1 MRQDIKNFVVKCKN
15 CQQMKYEHQRPEGI
29 LKKDSNSEMEVG
41 KDSNGFYG
49 CSLEDF
55 GKFDSIW
62 VVGYRLTKSSH
73 FIPVRV
79 DYNAKH
85 FSSIYVKEIVRLH
98 GMPLSIIS
106 DNGTL
111 FTSKFWRNL
120 HF

>member
-1 MRQDIKNFVVKCKN
+1 MIQDIEKFVAKCKN
-15 CQQMKYEHQRPEGI
+15 CQQMKYEHQRPEGL

-62 VVGYRLTKSSH
+62 VVVDRLTKSAH
-73 FIPVRV
+73 FILVRV
-79 DYNAKH
+79 DYYAKH
-85 FSSIYVKEIVRLH
+85 LASIYVKEIVRFH

-106 DNGTL
+106 DSGTL
-111 FTSKFWRNL
+111 FTSMFWRNL